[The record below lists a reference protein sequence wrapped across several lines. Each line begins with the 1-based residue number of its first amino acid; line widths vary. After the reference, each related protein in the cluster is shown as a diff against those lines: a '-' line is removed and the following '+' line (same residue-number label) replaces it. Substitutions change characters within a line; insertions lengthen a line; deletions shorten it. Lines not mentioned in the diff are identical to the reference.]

1 MEDRLKEFE
10 LYVFSKGIKLDEI
23 NEDIVNEYCTD
34 IFYDAE
40 DEEQLEELNEIED
53 LIRKTYLKESK

>member
-10 LYVFSKGIKLDEI
+10 LYIFSKGIKLDEI
-23 NEDIVNEYCTD
+23 NEGIVNEYCTD
-34 IFYDAE
+34 IFYDVE

-53 LIRKTYLKESK
+53 LIRKTYLKESE